1 MIDTA
6 VKTTLVRLLGPL
18 VRYLIERG
26 WGYVALRELL
36 KAIYVAEAEKRQLA
50 TTGTVPTDSE
60 ISLLT
65 GIHRK
70 EVKRLREELRS
81 RSGETGSDPMAGANI
96 SARVIAAWI
105 TDRRFLTGDKPSVLS
120 LRAEGDTP
128 SFDMLVQ
135 STRADMRPK
144 AIFEELLRVGA
155 VERAGEDSVRLV
167 RTAYV
172 ALEPK
177 EKLAFLA
184 ANVGD
189 HLRSALHNLSRP
201 DAPFLERALY
211 HDTISSEQLAAARD
225 EMMSLADQLL
235 RKANEQLIGANTIGT
250 ETGAEPRKRM
260 RLGVYYYEAD
270 SDDEA

>member
-1 MIDTA
+1 MIDTTI
-6 VKTTLVRLLGPL
+6 KTTLVRLLGPL

-26 WGYVALRELL
+26 WGYMALRDLL

-50 TTGTVPTDSE
+50 TTGSVPTDSE

-81 RSGETGSDPMAGANI
+81 SSGEAGSDPMAGANI

-105 TDRRFLTGDKPSVLS
+105 TDRRFLTGDKPSVLP
-120 LRAEGDTP
+120 LRGESDTP

-144 AIFEELLRVGA
+144 AILEELLRVGA
-155 VERAGEDSVRLV
+155 VERAGEDSVRLI

-211 HDTISSEQLAAARD
+211 HDTISSGQLAAARD

-260 RLGVYYYEAD
+260 RLGVYYYEAS